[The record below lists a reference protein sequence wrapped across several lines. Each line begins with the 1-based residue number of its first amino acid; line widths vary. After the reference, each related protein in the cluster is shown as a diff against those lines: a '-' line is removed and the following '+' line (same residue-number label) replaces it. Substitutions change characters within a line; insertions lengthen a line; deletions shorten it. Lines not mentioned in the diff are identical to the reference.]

1 MTQEQFD
8 RVCEIVRYID
18 SLESA
23 KKEISKK
30 EAESLLYGQDIRLS
44 FCRWDGYNDGK
55 WEVMNIKAISSILRR
70 HEELIRQEIEDRIN
84 ELKKEIEEI

>member
-1 MTQEQFD
+1 MTQEQFNK
-8 RVCEIVRYID
+8 VCEIVREID

-30 EAESLLYGQDIRLS
+30 EAESLLYGQDISLR
-44 FCRWDGYNDGK
+44 FCRWDEYYQR
-55 WEVMNIKAISSILRR
+55 WEVMNIKALFSILRR

-84 ELKKEIEEI
+84 ELKKEIEEV

>member
-1 MTQEQFD
+1 MTQEQFNK
-8 RVCEIVRYID
+8 VCEIVREID

-30 EAESLLYGQDIRLS
+30 EAESLLYGQDISLR

-55 WEVMNIKAISSILRR
+55 CEIMNIKALFSILRR

>member
-8 RVCEIVRYID
+8 RVCEIVREID

-30 EAESLLYGQDIRLS
+30 EAESLLYGQDIGLR
-44 FCRWDGYNDGK
+44 FCRWDGYYEK

-70 HEELIRQEIEDRIN
+70 HEELIRQEIEDRKKKK
-84 ELKKEIEEI
+84 KKEIEEI

>member
-8 RVCEIVRYID
+8 RVCEIVREID

-30 EAESLLYGQDIRLS
+30 EAESLLYGQDIGLR
-44 FCRWDGYNDGK
+44 FCRWDGYYEK
-55 WEVMNIKAISSILRR
+55 WEVMNIKAISSILRK

-84 ELKKEIEEI
+84 ELKKQIEEI

>member
-1 MTQEQFD
+1 MTQEQFNK
-8 RVCEIVRYID
+8 VCEIVREID
-18 SLESA
+18 SLEYA

-30 EAESLLYGQDIRLS
+30 EAESILYGQDISLR
-44 FCRWDGYNDGK
+44 FCRWNGYYEK

-84 ELKKEIEEI
+84 ELKKEIEEV

>member
-8 RVCEIVRYID
+8 RVCEIVREID

-30 EAESLLYGQDIRLS
+30 EAESLLYGQDIGLR
-44 FCRWDGYNDGK
+44 FCRWDGYNGK
-55 WEVMNIKAISSILRR
+55 WEVMNIKAIYSILRR

-84 ELKKEIEEI
+84 ELKKQIEEI

>member
-1 MTQEQFD
+1 MKQEQFD
-8 RVCEIVRYID
+8 RVCEIVREID

-44 FCRWDGYNDGK
+44 FCRSDGYNDGK

-84 ELKKEIEEI
+84 ELKKQIEEI

>member
-1 MTQEQFD
+1 MTQERFN
-8 RVCEIVRYID
+8 RVCEIVREID

-30 EAESLLYGQDIRLS
+30 EAESLLYGQDISLR
-44 FCRWDGYNDGK
+44 FCRWDGYYDK

-84 ELKKEIEEI
+84 ELKKEIEEV

>member
-8 RVCEIVRYID
+8 RVCEIVRETD

-30 EAESLLYGQDIRLS
+30 EAESILYGQDISLR
-44 FCRWDGYNDGK
+44 FCRWEGYNGK
-55 WEVMNIKAISSILRR
+55 WEVMNIKALASILRR
-70 HEELIRQEIEDRIN
+70 HEELIRQEIDNRIN
-84 ELKKEIEEI
+84 ELKKEIAGI

>member
-8 RVCEIVRYID
+8 RVCEIVREID
-18 SLESA
+18 FLESA

-30 EAESLLYGQDIRLS
+30 EAESLLYGQDISLR
-44 FCRWDGYNDGK
+44 FCRWDGYYDK
-55 WEVMNIKAISSILRR
+55 CEVMNIKAISSILRR

-84 ELKKEIEEI
+84 ELKKEIEEV

>member
-8 RVCEIVRYID
+8 RVCEIVREID

-30 EAESLLYGQDIRLS
+30 ETESFLCGQGLFLR
-44 FCRWDGYNDGK
+44 FCRWDEYYQK
-55 WEVMNIKAISSILRR
+55 WEVMNIKAISSILIR
-70 HEELIRQEIEDRIN
+70 HEELIRQEIDNRIN
-84 ELKKEIEEI
+84 ELKKEIKEI

>member
-8 RVCEIVRYID
+8 RVCEIVREID

-30 EAESLLYGQDIRLS
+30 EAESLLYGQDISLR
-44 FCRWDGYNDGK
+44 FCQWDRYYEK
-55 WEVMNIKAISSILRR
+55 WEVLNIKAIASILGTP
-70 HEELIRQEIEDRIN
+70 EELIIQKIDNRIN

>member
-1 MTQEQFD
+1 MTQEKFN
-8 RVCEIVRYID
+8 RVCEIVREID

-30 EAESLLYGQDIRLS
+30 EAESLLYGQDISLRLW
-44 FCRWDGYNDGK
+44 RWDGYNDGK

-84 ELKKEIEEI
+84 ELKKQIEEI